1 MLTAAI
7 TLLAAL
13 APKPLT
19 VFCAAGVRS
28 PMEEVARAWTAE
40 TGQAVHLQYGG
51 SGTLLNNL
59 RMAPK
64 ADLYLA
70 AADAY
75 MRQARASGLVSERLP
90 LATQQLV
97 IAVPDGNPFG
107 IASLEDVLDGKVR
120 LALPNPD
127 ATAAGSTCKRVL
139 QHAGLWEQL
148 QASIVVTKPTV
159 SDVAA
164 DVRLGAVDAAITW
177 DTTTALVQGVQAV
190 KDSVFDPSREQVGI
204 GVLSSCSQPTAALAF
219 ARFLASRDK
228 GAPRFAAAGFTPVQ
242 GDVWVQSPRLT
253 LFSGGMLRPAL
264 EPVITAFCKR
274 EGVHIDRSYNGCGIL
289 VAQIRNGA
297 APDAYAA
304 CDQSFLDMVQDQFAA
319 GTLLSRNA
327 MVLLVP
333 KGNPEGLS
341 SAEDLLRPGLK
352 IGVASPDRS
361 ALGALAVG
369 ALIEAGL
376 WGALKASGNIKVE
389 SATGDFLVNQVRG
402 GGLNAAIVYHSNARA
417 SEPVRSTT
425 DVVHLGIEAPFA
437 QQPWAVR
444 RDSRHAQTLGRLL
457 EAIEQARADG
467 AFTELGFLPPSSGP
481 S

>member
-1 MLTAAI
+1 MLTAAL
-7 TLLAAL
+7 TLLVAL

-19 VFCAAGVRS
+19 VFCAAGVRA
-28 PMEEVARAWTAE
+28 PMEKVARAWTAE
-40 TGQAVHLQYGG
+40 TGQPVHLQYGG

-59 RMAPK
+59 RIAPR

-75 MRQARASGLVSERLP
+75 MQQARASGLVAERLP

-97 IAVPDGNPFG
+97 IAVPEGNPLG

-120 LALPNPD
+120 LAVPNPD
-127 ATAAGSTCKRVL
+127 ATAAGSTCRRVL
-139 QHAGLWEQL
+139 QQAGLWKQL

-159 SDVAA
+159 NDVAA

-177 DTTTALVQGVQAV
+177 DTTTSLVQGVQAV
-190 KDSVFDPSREQVGI
+190 RDAVFDPSREQVGI
-204 GVLSSCSQPTAALAF
+204 GVLTNCSQPTAALAF
-219 ARFLASRDK
+219 ARFLSSRDK
-228 GAPRFAAAGFTPVQ
+228 GAPVFAAAGFMPVQ
-242 GDVWVQSPRLT
+242 GDVWAKEPRLT
-253 LFSGGMLRPAL
+253 LFAGGMLRPAL
-264 EPVITAFCKR
+264 EPVITAFCER

-304 CDQSFLDMVQDQFAA
+304 CDQSFLDMVQGQFTP

-333 KGNPEGLS
+333 KGNPAGLT
-341 SAEDLLRPGLK
+341 SAEDLLQPGLK

-376 WGALKASGNIKVE
+376 WDTLKASGNIKVE
-389 SATGDFLVNQVRG
+389 SATGDFLVNQVRA
-402 GGLNAAIVYHSNARA
+402 GGLDAAIVYHSNARA
-417 SEPVRSTT
+417 SEAVRSTT
-425 DVVHLGIEAPFA
+425 DVVHLGIPAPFA
-437 QQPWAVR
+437 RQPWAVR
-444 RDSRHAQTLGRLL
+444 RDCRHAQTLGRLL
-457 EAIEQARADG
+457 EAIEQARAAG
-467 AFTELGFLPPSSGP
+467 VFTELGFLPPSDDP
-481 S
+481 T